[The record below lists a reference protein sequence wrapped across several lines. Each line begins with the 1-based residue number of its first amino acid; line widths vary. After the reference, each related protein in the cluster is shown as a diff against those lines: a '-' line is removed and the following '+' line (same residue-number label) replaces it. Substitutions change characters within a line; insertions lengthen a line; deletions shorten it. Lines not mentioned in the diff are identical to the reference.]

1 MAKVWM
7 GGVTSFADVFL
18 ERIVTLGL
26 KFSQFFVTYICVTRF
41 VGILTHCRLDFVIG

>member
-41 VGILTHCRLDFVIG
+41 VGILTHFRLDFVIG